1 MAPFRRPRLGLVLYV
16 TSIQYFLAQLIVAGR
31 WSQPFSLSRN
41 TISDLGNTACGN
53 YGGRLVCSPLHG
65 LMNAS
70 FVVLGVTMVAGSALI
85 WRGRGGGRGGGGGRG
100 AAAGLGLMGVSG
112 GGVVLVGLFP
122 ENSVPA
128 LHGTGAGLSFV
139 LGNVGI
145 IVLGGA
151 FRLPLGLRLYSFLS
165 GAGALAAL
173 GCFVSGRYLGLGEGG
188 MERVVAYPQTAWLIV
203 IGLYL
208 LFAPQASAAP

>member
-1 MAPFRRPRLGLVLYV
+1 MAPFRRLRLGPVLYV
-16 TSIQYFLAQLIVAGR
+16 TSIQYFLAQLIVARR
-31 WSQPFSLSRN
+31 WSPPYSLSRN

-70 FVVLGVTMVAGSALI
+70 FVVLGVTMMAGSALI
-85 WRGRGGGRGGGGGRG
+85 WRGRGTGRA

-112 GGVVLVGLFP
+112 AGVVLVGLFP
-122 ENSVPA
+122 ENSVGA

-151 FRLPLGLRLYSFLS
+151 FRLPLGLRLYSYLS

-208 LFAPQASAAP
+208 LCASRAPQVP

>member
-1 MAPFRRPRLGLVLYV
+1 MAPFRRPRLGAVLYV
-16 TSIQYFLAQLIVAGR
+16 SSIQYFLVQLIAARR
-31 WSQPFSLSRN
+31 WSPPYSLSRN

-70 FVVLGVTMVAGSALI
+70 FVVLGVAMVAGSALI
-85 WRGRGGGRGGGGGRG
+85 WRGCGRVAGWG
-100 AAAGLGLMGVSG
+100 AAAGLALMGVSG
-112 GGVVLVGLFP
+112 AGVVLVGLFP

-139 LGNVGI
+139 LGNAGI

-151 FRLPLGLRLYSFLS
+151 VRLPPGLRAYSFAS

-188 MERVVAYPQTAWLIV
+188 LERIVAYPQTAWLIV

-208 LFAPQASAAP
+208 LCASRAPQVP

>member
-1 MAPFRRPRLGLVLYV
+1 MAPIRRLRLGAVLYV
-16 TSIQYFLAQLIVAGR
+16 TSIQYFLAQLLVARR
-31 WSQPFSLSRN
+31 WSPPYSLARN
-41 TISDLGNTACGN
+41 TISDLGNTACGR

-65 LMNAS
+65 VMNAS
-70 FVVLGVTMVAGSALI
+70 FVVLGAAMVAGSALI
-85 WRGRGGGRGGGGGRG
+85 WRGRGRVAGWG

-112 GGVVLVGLFP
+112 AGVVLVGLFP

-145 IVLGGA
+145 IVLGVA
-151 FRLPLGLRLYSFLS
+151 MRLPLGLRVYSFLS
-165 GAGALAAL
+165 GAGALVAL
-173 GCFVSGRYLGLGEGG
+173 GCFASGRYLGLGEGG

-208 LFAPQASAAP
+208 LFAAQAPRAPRAA